1 MARSRRKRRLPWWA
15 RCGRP
20 WARGWIPVRGS
31 MLPTPLARSFPTNI
45 GRLTGFFFQD
55 RFRIEPAEEI
65 VNVEEMSNV
74 ALAELAASD
83 PKAKRELVQRLGS
96 DLADFAIGVA
106 AHQDFISRRAKET
119 RDRVD
124 KILTERGRD
133 RLAQMF
139 EDRFGSG

>member
-1 MARSRRKRRLPWWA
+1 MPDPFRLA
-15 RCGRP
+15 GT
-20 WARGWIPVRGS
+20 RGWISAGGLCLPLVR
-31 MLPTPLARSFPTNI
+31 LLQANI
-45 GRLTGFFFQD
+45 DRLTGFFFQE
-55 RFRIEPAEEI
+55 RLKIGPAEEI
-65 VNVEEMSNV
+65 VNAAEMSNV
-74 ALAELAASD
+74 VLAELAASN

-106 AHQDFISRRAKET
+106 AHQDFISRRAKEM
-119 RDRVD
+119 RDGVD